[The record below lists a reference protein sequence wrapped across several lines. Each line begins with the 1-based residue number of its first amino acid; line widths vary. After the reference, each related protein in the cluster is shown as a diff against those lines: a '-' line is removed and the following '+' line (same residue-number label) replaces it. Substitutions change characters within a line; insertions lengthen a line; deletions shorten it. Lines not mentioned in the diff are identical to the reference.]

1 MTTPAAR
8 AIAALPLKEMEASLL
23 RSGILASVDDL
34 GLDRAVFS
42 EAIDVASYVHRDQT
56 RNQRGG
62 MPLVHY
68 IEHPLRNTLRALRYG
83 VTDADTLV
91 AVILHDTVEDG
102 AFDMAGVLAGQPA
115 TTEEEARTTALAFVR
130 MRFGTTVADAVSGL
144 SNPLLGEGMSR
155 SAKNAAYVEHV
166 AEAIRST
173 PVLVAKFVDF
183 ADNALS
189 LHHTDEAYARKQA
202 TKYLPLVALFDAR
215 LDDPDVAALVGPD
228 AVAAM
233 REALDGNR
241 LSELA
246 ASPV

>member
-1 MTTPAAR
+1 MSNPASR

-23 RSGILASVDDL
+23 RSAILEAVEEL
-34 GLDRAVFS
+34 QLDRQRFG

-56 RNQRGG
+56 RKQRGG

-83 VTDADTLV
+83 VTDPETLL

-102 AFDMAGVLAGQPA
+102 AFDMAGVLAGRPA
-115 TTEEEARTTALAFVR
+115 ASEEEARATALEFVR
-130 MRFGTTVADAVSGL
+130 DRFGAEVAEAVSGL
-144 SNPLLGEGMSR
+144 SNPLLDDDLPSA
-155 SAKNAAYVEHV
+155 AKNAAYVEHV

-189 LHHTDEAYARKQA
+189 LHHADRSYARKQA
-202 TKYLPLVALFDAR
+202 TKYLPLVELFDRR
-215 LDDPDVAALVGPD
+215 LSDPDVSALVGPA
-228 AVAAM
+228 AVARM
-233 REALDGNR
+233 REALEGNQ
-241 LSELA
+241 LSSLA
-246 ASPV
+246 DERA